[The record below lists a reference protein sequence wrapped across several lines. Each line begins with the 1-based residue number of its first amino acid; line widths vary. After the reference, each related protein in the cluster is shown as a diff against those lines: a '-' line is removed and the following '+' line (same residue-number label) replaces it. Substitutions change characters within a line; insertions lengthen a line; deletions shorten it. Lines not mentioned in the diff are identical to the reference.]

1 MGGFDVSS
9 LTANSIELV
18 ELIVH
23 FDIPNALVQD
33 KARFS
38 VIDGGTYDL
47 VKTWSNTQS
56 GLYYMNSGWS
66 IEINNQDNWTWSELA
81 NLEIDLDYVSNGG
94 TDDSA
99 TPRDAVGL
107 KITMRTPWYGAERV
121 VASSSFE
128 FKQLANNRPRHN
140 LRYTEFSIYRTIG
153 LDSDGGTWTTDLL
166 EKSMPGLGKN
176 TCRTS
181 R

>member
-1 MGGFDVSS
+1 M
-9 LTANSIELV
+9 
-18 ELIVH
+18 
-23 FDIPNALVQD
+23 QD

-94 TDDSA
+94 TDDSQLQV
-99 TPRDAVGL
+99 DAVGL

-128 FKQLANNRPRHN
+128 FNNWPIID
-140 LRYTEFSIYRTIG
+140 LDITSGTLSSVSTAPCGLSIPMVEHGPLTY
-153 LDSDGGTWTTDLL
+153 
-166 EKSMPGLGKN
+166 
-176 TCRTS
+176 
-181 R
+181 